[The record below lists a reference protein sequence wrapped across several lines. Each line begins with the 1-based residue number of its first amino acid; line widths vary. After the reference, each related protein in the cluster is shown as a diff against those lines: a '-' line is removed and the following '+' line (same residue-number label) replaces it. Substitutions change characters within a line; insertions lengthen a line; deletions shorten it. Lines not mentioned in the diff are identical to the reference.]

1 MRFIVGLVAGMI
13 AISVIGICT
22 ANAQQQAKP
31 QSTPF
36 TPQQQLLLKQLSPEQ
51 QRRVKQLTPQQQ
63 LQLQRRMELWEQY
76 RGWSITAKHFSMYDH
91 CMRTTGKWT
100 YRC

>member
-1 MRFIVGLVAGMI
+1 MRFIVAVVAGMI
-13 AISVIGICT
+13 AISVIGIGT
-22 ANAQQQAKP
+22 ADAQQQAKP

-36 TPQQQLLLKQLSPEQ
+36 TPQQQLMLKQLPPELQ
-51 QRRVKQLTPQQQ
+51 QRVKQLTPQQQ

-76 RGWSITAKHFSMYDH
+76 RGWSMPAKYFNVYDH

>member
-1 MRFIVGLVAGMI
+1 MRFIAAVVVGMI
-13 AISVIGICT
+13 AISVIGIGT
-22 ANAQQQAKP
+22 ADAQQQAKP
-31 QSTPF
+31 QSPF
-36 TPQQQLLLKQLSPEQ
+36 TPQQQLLLKQLPPEQ
-51 QRRVKQLTPQQQ
+51 QRRVKQFTPQQQ

-76 RGWSITAKHFSMYDH
+76 RGWSITAKYFNMYDH

>member
-1 MRFIVGLVAGMI
+1 MRFIAAVVVGMI
-13 AISVIGICT
+13 AISAIGIGT
-22 ANAQQQAKP
+22 VDAQQQAKP

-36 TPQQQLLLKQLSPEQ
+36 TPQQQLMLKQLPPELQ
-51 QRRVKQLTPQQQ
+51 QRVKQLTPQQQ

>member
-1 MRFIVGLVAGMI
+1 MRFIVGLVAAMI
-13 AISVIGICT
+13 AISVIGIGT
-22 ANAQQQAKP
+22 TDAQQQAKP

-36 TPQQQLLLKQLSPEQ
+36 TPQQQLVLKQLPPELQ
-51 QRRVKQLTPQQQ
+51 QRVKQLTPQQQ

-76 RGWSITAKHFSMYDH
+76 RGWSMPAKYFNMYDH

-100 YRC
+100 HRC

>member
-1 MRFIVGLVAGMI
+1 MRFIVGLAAGMI
-13 AISVIGICT
+13 AISVIGIGT
-22 ANAQQQAKP
+22 MDAQQQVKP

-36 TPQQQLLLKQLSPEQ
+36 TPQQQLMLKQLPPELQ
-51 QRRVKQLTPQQQ
+51 QRVKQLTPQQQ
-63 LQLQRRMELWEQY
+63 LELQRRMELWEQY
-76 RGWSITAKHFSMYDH
+76 RGWSMPAKYFNAYDH